1 MHSEFSPDSVTKIE
15 DIVARAKSLDLGK
28 VIITDHN
35 TTKGA
40 MILKKRYPDF
50 VVVGEEILT
59 TRGEVLAFYVK
70 EEIPRG
76 LTPLET
82 VKRLKD
88 QGAVISLSHPYSYSR
103 AGWYEDE
110 MHELFPYL
118 DAIEVANGRNTRAA
132 NEKAANF
139 AAQNGLAGTAGSD
152 AHGLMELGRMTL
164 TLDAFNTADELR
176 TALKSAQVNGKPSSQ
191 WVRLTSRTA
200 VVRKRLGFYKESD
213 GIVDP

>member
-40 MILKKRYPDF
+40 IILKKRYPDF

-88 QGAVISLSHPYSYSR
+88 QGAVISLSHPYSFSR

-110 MHELFPYL
+110 MRELFPYL
-118 DAIEVANGRNTRAA
+118 DAIEIANGRNTQDA

-139 AAQNGLAGTAGSD
+139 AARNGLAGTAGSD

-176 TALKSAQVNGKPSSQ
+176 SALKSAQVNGKPSSQ

-213 GIVDP
+213 GIINP